1 MLDLILLDKIQS
13 CFTVL
18 GLIQASCDRQQIVA
32 NFSTSAATQ
41 FYLLQIL
48 QWTASCLNE
57 PLNQSLVALY
67 LSRIPPPFQQC
78 WNIIQSIS
86 LSQVFD
92 RAKQWVLYSIISFTF
107 FNEPLMVFLI
117 FLNTNFT
124 EKMQASA
131 GFEVEGEYADHL
143 NTTMERPYLLCL
155 HISEV
160 FHLH

>member
-107 FNEPLMVFLI
+107 FNEPLMVF
-117 FLNTNFT
+117 FNFF
-124 EKMQASA
+124 KHKFYRKNVGVS
-131 GFEVEGEYADHL
+131 GIRSRRRV
-143 NTTMERPYLLCL
+143 R
-155 HISEV
+155 
-160 FHLH
+160 